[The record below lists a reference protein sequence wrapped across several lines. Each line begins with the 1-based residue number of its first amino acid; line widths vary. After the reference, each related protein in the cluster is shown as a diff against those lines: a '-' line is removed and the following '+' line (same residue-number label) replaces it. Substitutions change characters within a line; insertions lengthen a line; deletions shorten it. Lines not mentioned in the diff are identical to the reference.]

1 MELHLSQSSQQ
12 IKLMEELGC
21 PLFMR
26 LGKCV
31 PLKEADNLSGT
42 PMGSFVISK
51 MLRWQSAKSTL
62 RGTIRRGGGSTT
74 GHLPRPNRISPPDA
88 LATILGSCCGTP
100 VTCYIGSSSDV
111 SEGGRAGCATARSAI
126 CSRRS
131 RERCNSRLRSCSI
144 NRQVSQICQI
154 ARQTTTARNSDRL
167 RRAESALRIPRRT
180 RAVYVSFVRVNSGFC
195 QDLVRTTG
203 KRDR

>member
-62 RGTIRRGGGSTT
+62 RGTIRLGGWAYHPTPPASQPDLTPRRAGDHSRFLPRHS
-74 GHLPRPNRISPPDA
+74 GHLLYRK
-88 LATILGSCCGTP
+88 LLGRLRGWAR
-100 VTCYIGSSSDV
+100 
-111 SEGGRAGCATARSAI
+111 RAGPRSSEAFCFLVSRAQCRPHMLPTLPFRDSARVCFNYHLYSAVCLPKRVSACI
-126 CSRRS
+126 
-131 RERCNSRLRSCSI
+131 RLPPP
-144 NRQVSQICQI
+144 
-154 ARQTTTARNSDRL
+154 
-167 RRAESALRIPRRT
+167 ALH
-180 RAVYVSFVRVNSGFC
+180 
-195 QDLVRTTG
+195 
-203 KRDR
+203 